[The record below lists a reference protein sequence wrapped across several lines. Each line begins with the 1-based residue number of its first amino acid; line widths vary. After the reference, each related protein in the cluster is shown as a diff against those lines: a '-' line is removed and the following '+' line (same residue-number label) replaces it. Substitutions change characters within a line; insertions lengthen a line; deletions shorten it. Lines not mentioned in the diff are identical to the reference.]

1 MRAIDVV
8 ILFQI
13 EATPGMCQLPTGEGG
28 KAAETI
34 SPVGTSVHQ
43 SNGRAVLN
51 LLRTWKLWKM
61 EQCSC
66 SSI

>member
-28 KAAETI
+28 KAAVTI
-34 SPVGTSVHQ
+34 SPVTR
-43 SNGRAVLN
+43 GREHLSISQTVVL
-51 LLRTWKLWKM
+51 
-61 EQCSC
+61 C
-66 SSI
+66 